1 MGYHRRRS
9 PAPVKSR
16 PIVVWIRR
24 DLRVDDNAA
33 LVAASQTGRP
43 VVPLFVFDRELIER
57 LPSDG
62 AAFEFQAEALRELAE
77 AIARLGGRLI
87 IREGRIEEV
96 HRSILEETGAAALYH
111 NRDYE
116 PAGRERDDR
125 IARLYRSRGA
135 EVVSFKDMVL
145 QEPSEVLTPDG
156 RPYVVF
162 TPFANSW
169 KRNPEPPPMGTPRR
183 FSAPE
188 LPSGE
193 ILGAAE
199 LNRRRSIPQPAF
211 TAGEQAARKAWKAF
225 LKEPITR
232 YESGRNLPGVPGT
245 SRMSAYLRFGCISV
259 RRMLEDIRAMESSL
273 PAQGAQSLSKYVDEL
288 IWREFYQ
295 AVLFHHPRLLDSN
308 YRAEFDRLPWKFDE
322 ALFEAWREG
331 RTGYPLVDAGM
342 RELNETGW
350 MHNRVRMVV
359 ASFLT
364 KDLMH
369 DWKLGERVFEEKLMD
384 IETASNNGGWQWSAS
399 TGVDPRPLRIFNP
412 RLQSERYDPE
422 GTYIRRHLPELA
434 KVPAKF
440 IHAPYLMP
448 PALQQELG
456 LVIGKD
462 YPAPV
467 VNHADASAAYKNA
480 FARIKGRA

>member
-1 MGYHRRRS
+1 MRI
-9 PAPVKSR
+9 R
-16 PIVVWIRR
+16 PIIVWIRR
-24 DLRVDDNAA
+24 DLRVDDHAA
-33 LVAASQTGRP
+33 LVAASETGRP
-43 VVPLFVFDRELIER
+43 VVPLFVFDRDLIER

-87 IREGRIEEV
+87 IREGKVDEA
-96 HRSILEETGAAALYH
+96 HRRILEETEAAALYH

-116 PAGRERDDR
+116 PAGRERDER

-135 EVVSFKDMVL
+135 EVVGFKDMVL
-145 QEPSEVLTPDG
+145 QEPTEVLTPEG

-162 TPFANSW
+162 TPFAKSW
-169 KRNPEPPPMGTPRR
+169 KRNPEPAPVGTARR
-183 FSAPE
+183 FSTPE

-193 ILGAAE
+193 ILGAAK
-199 LNRRRSIPQPAF
+199 LNRRRLIAHPAF
-211 TAGEQAARKAWKAF
+211 AGGERAARKAWKAF

-232 YESGRNLPGVPGT
+232 YESGRNLPAIRGT
-245 SRMSAYLRFGCISV
+245 SRMSPYLRFGCISV
-259 RRMLEDIRAMESSL
+259 RRMLEDIRAMERTL
-273 PAQGAQSLSKYVDEL
+273 PARVYQSLSKYVDEL

-295 AVLFHHPRLLDSN
+295 AVLFHYPRLLESN

-342 RELNETGW
+342 RELDQTGW

-412 RLQSERYDPE
+412 RLQSERYDAE
-422 GTYIRRHLPELA
+422 GAYIRRHVAELA
-434 KVPAKF
+434 KVPAKY
-440 IHAPYLMP
+440 IHAPHLMP
-448 PALQQELG
+448 HALQQELG

-467 VNHADASAAYKNA
+467 VDHADASANYKKA
-480 FARIKGRA
+480 FARIKGRE